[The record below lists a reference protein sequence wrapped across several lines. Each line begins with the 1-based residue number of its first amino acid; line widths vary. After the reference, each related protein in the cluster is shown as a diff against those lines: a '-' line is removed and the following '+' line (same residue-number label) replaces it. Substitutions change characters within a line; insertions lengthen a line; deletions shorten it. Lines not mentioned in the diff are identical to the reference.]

1 MLRRLLTI
9 GAFGFDEESFF
20 KAIVDSGADLFCDIR
35 ARRGVRGS
43 EYAFVNSVRL
53 QAGLEARGVRYAHF
67 KELAP
72 TQDMRDAQYAADKHA
87 GVAKRKRTALS
98 PQFAAAYREGRLNSF
113 DSRGFASEALAGATS
128 PIFFCVEREPCAC
141 HRSLV
146 AAKLSQDLGLPVEDI
161 RP

>member
-20 KAIVDSGADLFCDIR
+20 KAIVASGADLFCDIR

-43 EYAFVNSVRL
+43 EYAFVNSARL
-53 QAGLEARGVRYAHF
+53 QAGLQARGVRYVHF
-67 KELAP
+67 KDLAP
-72 TQDMRDAQYAADKHA
+72 TQDMRDTQYAADKGA
-87 GVAKRKRTALS
+87 GVAKRKRPELS
-98 PQFAAAYREGRLNSF
+98 PQFAAAYREGRLNGF
-113 DSRGFASEALAGATS
+113 DSRAFATEALAGATS
-128 PIFFCVEREPCAC
+128 PIFFCVEREPGAC

-146 AAKLSQDLGLPVEDI
+146 AAKLAQDLGLPVEDL